1 MFRLLTSFLL
11 LLEVL
16 VIAVKPVAVATT
28 RIQNVIMSDHN
39 EKDILTNTKRDFS
52 DQDTTNGCKFG
63 DCYPYIID
71 HVLGNL
77 TSNSVIKITQDVIL
91 SSTITLAN
99 LTNVSLIGYNNP
111 MITCHKGITLQISF
125 SHSFAIEGITWDQCG
140 TRYLGLVTTPG
151 IQFQYSSN
159 ITVKNCSFQHSEGR
173 PLALL
178 NASNITVKECSFQY
192 SSGQAL
198 ALSDVSGDVNIQQSK
213 FVHCLNSGG
222 YGGAIYYSSSDPQL
236 AFIIN
241 DCEFSHNNG
250 KTVVHVGESTTY
262 VTIKNC
268 AFYKN
273 KGVPIYISSKGLKI
287 DGYLLMEE
295 NSATNGGAI
304 FVSYSDH
311 TSRITFCK
319 NSTAIFNS
327 NFANRYGGAIYID
340 GNAIVLFNETA
351 KITFYN
357 NRAAKDGGAVFAT
370 NSTYIAF
377 EGNSVVY
384 FTENSAS
391 CLGGAMYLQ
400 NTKVTFIKSTV
411 MFDNNYSGENGG
423 AVFASRNCEITMKEN
438 STVTFRRNK
447 AEISGGAIRGETNCS
462 FVHNES
468 KVTFIYNNANSGGA
482 VIITINSHILFGK
495 SAVAV
500 FINNT
505 ATEFFGAIWVTENS
519 NFTCEADSNV
529 RFSFNTAG
537 INGGAISLFHSSVMF
552 TGSSVITFNGND
564 ANDYGGAM
572 YLSKYC
578 DVTVK
583 GNSKVI
589 FQNNKAENGG
599 AMHLNTYSSFVS
611 KKYSIVK
618 FTDNSA
624 TEGGAVNCN
633 GDSIILLDE
642 NTLMNFSNNTAL
654 NGGAIAIKNNCD
666 LTFKGRSE
674 ALFNSNRNSGGNSA
688 TNGFGGAVYTNK
700 YSDINFLENSDITF
714 SNNTAKFAGGAI
726 FSQGN
731 NIITTHDYSSLIFK
745 NNQAESGA
753 SVRLGSNSTFN
764 VDGNSNVI
772 FSDNIAIGSGTNTGY
787 GGAIELAYSMVDF
800 KGNTTVLFIRN
811 YVKIDGGAIF
821 FVYSAVNFKGN
832 AKVLFTRNNAAGS
845 GAAMRYNE
853 NSYVQITENSVV
865 TFSYNFAKGK
875 GGALNVEPNG
885 DTIITGNSV
894 VTFISNEA
902 EIGGAV
908 FCTNNSNLT
917 VDGNSTVRFLVNKA
931 FLGGVLYIIATTAF
945 FQGNSSIEFNGN
957 SADVGGAVMAGQTNV
972 EIVFKENCNVSFY
985 NNSAGKLWAG
995 AISLFDNSI
1004 AKHQGNS
1011 VVRFINN
1018 KAMYGGAIYCELN
1031 SNLIFDEESKV
1042 IISNNAAE
1050 YGGAVYLHTCTA
1062 SVKGN
1067 SIVTFNTNRAS
1078 VVGGAIYSDL
1088 DSGIVLGGNSSI
1100 TFSDNYAKA
1109 DGGAIG
1115 IDTNSYFTVE
1125 GNSYVMFNFNKAG
1138 NDGGAVHCDSNSSF
1152 MLTQN
1157 SSLSFQH
1164 NEAVNKGGAVTIV
1177 SNSNVTFT
1185 GKSSVQ
1191 FNDNKATFGGAVYE
1205 SDSKAI
1211 VNGNSTVKFNNNK
1224 ASYGGSIAADKESV
1238 INFKGCSE
1246 VNFTNNSAKF
1256 YGGAIFSQSKSAI
1269 SFDETPLVVFNY
1281 NTAQFEGGAISSY
1294 SSSVLFEQSSTIHFN
1309 NNQANYGESI
1319 ISSDYSNVL
1328 IEENLKVKFNN
1339 NTARWYV
1346 GPPYSN
1352 PSYDVTFDNNGIV
1365 TCTDPQTF
1373 PVCIQEQCFCKTIDH
1388 ALAYLTNNTSIKIT
1402 TDVVLSSVVLLRSL
1416 QNISIVGQNNPT
1428 INCDGASGGIHLV
1441 SCHNC
1446 TIDGINWDGC
1456 GNKSHSSPTLKIEK
1470 CSSIEIKNC
1479 TFKHSMGQAIVFSE
1493 MSGDANIHHCKFM
1506 NNSNHIGY
1514 GAAICYSSYYL
1525 DSQLALTISNC
1536 NFTNN
1541 VDAVSIIYIELAS
1554 PAYGI
1559 SIINNS
1565 YFYDNQGIS
1574 VFLSNQ
1580 NLWIMGKS
1588 SFTGNTAENGAGIF
1602 ATNHSTITFSS
1613 HSITTFDDN
1622 TAVNSGAAIYLTYYN
1637 RVLFEGKSQ
1646 VSFKRNNATTGDGGA
1661 IYSYDNSEVIFKE
1674 NSDIKFNYNVAKHGG
1689 ALYSQNSDITIDQT
1703 CSVMFGDNTADYG
1716 GALYLTHHSNG
1727 VFTGSSSIKFQN
1739 NAASKYGGAVYIH
1752 NTCAAIFTKNTTVT
1766 FYNNSAKSNGG
1777 AIFIKINSN
1786 ILLDEY
1792 SRVTFNNNRAQDT
1805 GGAISSESIPN
1816 DLLDENLY
1824 LKSPVEFINATS
1836 NKDNIS
1842 FANLTFGGVT
1852 KVTFM
1857 NNNAA
1862 YGGAIFTKLDV
1873 IFTANSTSTFTNNR
1887 ADNGGAFYCESNT
1900 NIVFSAES
1908 MVEFINNTASQDGGA
1923 VYSFDVTDVL
1933 FEESSSIVF
1942 NNNIAIN
1949 DGGAICF
1956 NTFSAITFVKSNV
1969 TFQNNKAAN
1978 GGAIYFEGNS
1988 SSRFGGISTVLFTNN
2003 EATQGGAIYS
2013 GSNSTVIFQQNC
2025 TTSFINNAGH
2035 EHGGAIFSNLNSGI
2049 FFDENSIVTYN
2060 NNMAKNGGGSIYSE
2074 GNSSVVCAG
2083 NSAVSFNSNTAHD
2096 GDGGAVYSNI
2106 NSEMTFKD
2114 DCKLSFAHNYAILGG
2129 TVYSSYNS
2137 SITFDGN
2144 TSIVFNNNTAISG
2157 GAIYVNSHCLIVFAG
2172 NCMSTVKFNS
2182 NKAIQNGGAIQLETD
2197 SSVTVKGNTTVE
2209 FSNNEAVLGGAMYAY
2224 NETNVT
2230 IGENSTLT
2238 FNMNNAKMGGSI
2250 FAANSN
2256 IAFTGNCSINF
2267 YDNKAWQDGGAIY
2280 LNNPFSITFE
2290 DHTKLIFSRN
2300 TASDYGG
2307 AIYSKIADSKMI
2319 FHTTNFKFHDN
2330 NARTAGK
2337 SVFINVPTSCNS
2349 SCLQSSILGIN
2360 TETLQHSQLNK
2371 HITTSP
2377 SKLELYQPAICIDE
2391 NMNKTKECN
2400 SYYVGNIML
2409 GQKVTFDACM
2419 YDYYDQPSDA
2429 ARFVVGGTDNQ
2440 SYYIPGSNYMLISC
2454 NNTFQ
2459 GVALIGND
2467 TSPVLPF
2474 NYSANITLHV
2484 DRISEMKTISIN
2496 FLVELVSC
2504 HPGFWY
2510 NENSHKC
2517 ECYNASDI
2525 VFCSGS
2531 SSTIKRGYWFGS
2543 VTGKPTVTFCPINYC
2558 NFACCEASNGYYH
2571 LSPVR
2576 DNQCRLHRSGTACG
2590 SCEERYT
2597 LSFDS
2602 TECLPLEKCTI
2613 GQTLLIITL
2622 TFLYWVVIIVA
2633 IFIIMHFKVDI
2644 GYLYGITYYY
2654 SIIDILLNQTWY
2666 LSNEFNTA
2674 ISIASSITKITPR
2687 FLGQFCFVTGMSGI
2701 DQQFIHYMHPMAISV
2716 FLVMITILARRSR
2729 RLSYFISKG
2738 IIRIICCL
2746 LLLSYTSVAT
2756 TSLLLMRPLI
2766 FLDVNKI
2773 YTFVSPDVQYLH
2785 GRHLAYVIVA
2795 VLFTIIIVIGLPL
2808 LLVLEP
2814 FLNSKINFTRI
2825 KPLLDQFQGSYK
2837 DKYRCFAGY
2846 YMICRLVIIT
2856 IILVNSSDDFIVRY
2870 SLITACIIM
2879 SLIHQ
2884 ILRPYSNNF
2893 LNVFDG
2899 AVLHLIVLVSVL
2911 PLVEFFDGY
2920 DSNLLVGLAFAL
2932 VALPSMIYIAMTL
2945 VINKANIKKLMKYCH
2960 LKWRYLRLRQRH
2972 YEAYPLDDDPDTS
2985 SGNTDANGNNRTITT
3000 TVCDT

>member
-1 MFRLLTSFLL
+1 M
-11 LLEVL
+11 
-16 VIAVKPVAVATT
+16 
-28 RIQNVIMSDHN
+28 
-39 EKDILTNTKRDFS
+39 
-52 DQDTTNGCKFG
+52 
-63 DCYPYIID
+63 
-71 HVLGNL
+71 
-77 TSNSVIKITQDVIL
+77 
-91 SSTITLAN
+91 
-99 LTNVSLIGYNNP
+99 
-111 MITCHKGITLQISF
+111 
-125 SHSFAIEGITWDQCG
+125 
-140 TRYLGLVTTPG
+140 
-151 IQFQYSSN
+151 
-159 ITVKNCSFQHSEGR
+159 
-173 PLALL
+173 
-178 NASNITVKECSFQY
+178 
-192 SSGQAL
+192 
-198 ALSDVSGDVNIQQSK
+198 
-213 FVHCLNSGG
+213 
-222 YGGAIYYSSSDPQL
+222 
-236 AFIIN
+236 
-241 DCEFSHNNG
+241 
-250 KTVVHVGESTTY
+250 
-262 VTIKNC
+262 
-268 AFYKN
+268 
-273 KGVPIYISSKGLKI
+273 
-287 DGYLLMEE
+287 
-295 NSATNGGAI
+295 
-304 FVSYSDH
+304 
-311 TSRITFCK
+311 
-319 NSTAIFNS
+319 
-327 NFANRYGGAIYID
+327 
-340 GNAIVLFNETA
+340 
-351 KITFYN
+351 
-357 NRAAKDGGAVFAT
+357 
-370 NSTYIAF
+370 
-377 EGNSVVY
+377 
-384 FTENSAS
+384 
-391 CLGGAMYLQ
+391 
-400 NTKVTFIKSTV
+400 
-411 MFDNNYSGENGG
+411 
-423 AVFASRNCEITMKEN
+423 
-438 STVTFRRNK
+438 
-447 AEISGGAIRGETNCS
+447 
-462 FVHNES
+462 
-468 KVTFIYNNANSGGA
+468 
-482 VIITINSHILFGK
+482 
-495 SAVAV
+495 
-500 FINNT
+500 
-505 ATEFFGAIWVTENS
+505 
-519 NFTCEADSNV
+519 
-529 RFSFNTAG
+529 
-537 INGGAISLFHSSVMF
+537 
-552 TGSSVITFNGND
+552 
-564 ANDYGGAM
+564 
-572 YLSKYC
+572 
-578 DVTVK
+578 
-583 GNSKVI
+583 
-589 FQNNKAENGG
+589 
-599 AMHLNTYSSFVS
+599 
-611 KKYSIVK
+611 
-618 FTDNSA
+618 
-624 TEGGAVNCN
+624 
-633 GDSIILLDE
+633 
-642 NTLMNFSNNTAL
+642 
-654 NGGAIAIKNNCD
+654 
-666 LTFKGRSE
+666 
-674 ALFNSNRNSGGNSA
+674 
-688 TNGFGGAVYTNK
+688 
-700 YSDINFLENSDITF
+700 
-714 SNNTAKFAGGAI
+714 
-726 FSQGN
+726 
-731 NIITTHDYSSLIFK
+731 
-745 NNQAESGA
+745 
-753 SVRLGSNSTFN
+753 
-764 VDGNSNVI
+764 
-772 FSDNIAIGSGTNTGY
+772 
-787 GGAIELAYSMVDF
+787 
-800 KGNTTVLFIRN
+800 
-811 YVKIDGGAIF
+811 
-821 FVYSAVNFKGN
+821 
-832 AKVLFTRNNAAGS
+832 
-845 GAAMRYNE
+845 
-853 NSYVQITENSVV
+853 
-865 TFSYNFAKGK
+865 
-875 GGALNVEPNG
+875 
-885 DTIITGNSV
+885 
-894 VTFISNEA
+894 
-902 EIGGAV
+902 
-908 FCTNNSNLT
+908 
-917 VDGNSTVRFLVNKA
+917 
-931 FLGGVLYIIATTAF
+931 
-945 FQGNSSIEFNGN
+945 
-957 SADVGGAVMAGQTNV
+957 
-972 EIVFKENCNVSFY
+972 
-985 NNSAGKLWAG
+985 
-995 AISLFDNSI
+995 
-1004 AKHQGNS
+1004 
-1011 VVRFINN
+1011 
-1018 KAMYGGAIYCELN
+1018 
-1031 SNLIFDEESKV
+1031 
-1042 IISNNAAE
+1042 
-1050 YGGAVYLHTCTA
+1050 
-1062 SVKGN
+1062 
-1067 SIVTFNTNRAS
+1067 
-1078 VVGGAIYSDL
+1078 
-1088 DSGIVLGGNSSI
+1088 
-1100 TFSDNYAKA
+1100 
-1109 DGGAIG
+1109 
-1115 IDTNSYFTVE
+1115 
-1125 GNSYVMFNFNKAG
+1125 
-1138 NDGGAVHCDSNSSF
+1138 
-1152 MLTQN
+1152 
-1157 SSLSFQH
+1157 
-1164 NEAVNKGGAVTIV
+1164 
-1177 SNSNVTFT
+1177 
-1185 GKSSVQ
+1185 
-1191 FNDNKATFGGAVYE
+1191 
-1205 SDSKAI
+1205 

-1224 ASYGGSIAADKESV
+1224 ALYGGSIAADKESV

-1246 VNFTNNSAKF
+1246 VNFTNNNATF
-1256 YGGAIFSQSKSAI
+1256 CGGAIFSQDKSVI
-1269 SFDETPLVVFNY
+1269 SFDGTPLVVFNY
-1281 NTAQFEGGAISSY
+1281 NTAQFEGGAISSN
-1294 SSSVLFEQSSTIHFN
+1294 SSSVLFEQSSTIHF
-1309 NNQANYGESI
+1309 QANYGESI
-1319 ISSDYSNVL
+1319 VSSNFSTVN

-1352 PSYDVTFDNNGIV
+1352 PSYDVTIDNNSIV

-1373 PVCIQEQCFCKTIDH
+1373 PVCIHEQCFCKTIDF
-1388 ALAYLTNNTSIKIT
+1388 ALAYLTNNTLIKIT
-1402 TDVVLSSVVLLRSL
+1402 TDVILSSIVLLSSL
-1416 QNISIVGQNNPT
+1416 QNISIVGENDPT
-1428 INCDGASGGIHLV
+1428 INCIDDGGGLHLV

-1456 GNKSHSSPTLKIEK
+1456 GNKTTNSPVLKFEN

-1479 TFKHSMGQAIVFSE
+1479 TFKHSIGQAIVFSE

-1506 NNSNHIGY
+1506 NNSNYISH
-1514 GAAICYSSYYL
+1514 GAAICYSSYHL
-1525 DSQLALTISNC
+1525 DSQLALTINNC

-1541 VDAVSIIYIELAS
+1541 VGGISIIYIEQLTS
-1554 PAYGI
+1554 PVYGI

-1565 YFYDNQGIS
+1565 HFYDNQGIS

-1580 NLWIMGKS
+1580 NLCIMGKS
-1588 SFTGNTAENGAGIF
+1588 SFTGNTAENGGGIF
-1602 ATNHSTITFSS
+1602 ATNHSIITFSS

-1622 TAVNSGAAIYLTYYN
+1622 TAVNSGAAVYLTYYT

-1646 VSFKRNNATTGDGGA
+1646 VSFNRNNATTGDGGA

-1674 NSDIKFNYNVAKHGG
+1674 NSDIKFNYNLAKHGG

-1703 CSVMFGDNTADYG
+1703 CLVMFGDNAADYG

-1786 ILLDEY
+1786 ILLNEY

-1805 GGAISSESIPN
+1805 GGAISSENIPN

-1862 YGGAIFTKLDV
+1862 YGGAIFSKLDI
-1873 IFTANSTSTFTNNR
+1873 IFTANSTITFTNNR

-1923 VYSFDVTDVL
+1923 VYSFDVTNII

-1942 NNNIAIN
+1942 NNNIANN

-1956 NTFSAITFVKSNV
+1956 STFSAITFVKSNV

-1988 SSRFGGISTVLFTNN
+1988 NSRFGGISTVLFTNN

-2013 GSNSTVIFQQNC
+2013 GTNSTVIYQQNS
-2025 TTSFINNAGH
+2025 TTSFINNVGH
-2035 EHGGAIFSNLNSGI
+2035 EHGGAIFSNLNSSI
-2049 FFDENSIVTYN
+2049 FFNENSIVTYN
-2060 NNMAKNGGGSIYSE
+2060 NNKAKIRGGSIYSE
-2074 GNSSVVCAG
+2074 GDSSIVCAG

-2114 DCKLSFAHNYAILGG
+2114 DCKLSFAHNYAIQGG

-2157 GAIYVNSHCLIVFAG
+2157 GAIYANSHCLIVFAG
-2172 NCMSTVKFNS
+2172 NRMSTVKFNS
-2182 NKAIQNGGAIQLETD
+2182 NKVIQNGGAIQLETD

-2209 FSNNEAVLGGAMYAY
+2209 FSSNEAVLGGAMYAY

-2230 IGENSTLT
+2230 IGENSMLT
-2238 FNMNNAKMGGSI
+2238 FNMNNARMGGSI
-2250 FAANSN
+2250 FAATSN
-2256 IAFTGNCSINF
+2256 INFTGNCSINF

-2360 TETLQHSQLNK
+2360 TETLQQSQLNK

-2391 NMNKTKECN
+2391 NMNKTRECN

-2409 GQKVTFDACM
+2409 GQKVIFDACM
-2419 YDYYDQPSDA
+2419 YDYYDQSSDA

-2496 FLVELVSC
+2496 FIVELVPC

-2613 GQTLLIITL
+2613 GQPLLIITL

-2920 DSNLLVGLAFAL
+2920 DTNLLVGLAFAL
-2932 VALPSMIYIAMTL
+2932 VALPSMIYIAMTV

-2960 LKWRYLRLRQRH
+2960 LKWRYLRLRRRH